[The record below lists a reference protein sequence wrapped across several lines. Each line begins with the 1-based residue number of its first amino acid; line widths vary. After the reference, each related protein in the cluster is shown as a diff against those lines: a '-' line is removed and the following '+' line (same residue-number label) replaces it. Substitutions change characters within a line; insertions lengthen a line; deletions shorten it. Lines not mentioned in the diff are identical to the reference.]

1 MTMKKTDLEKFK
13 AKQLGNRLSREQAA
27 RHGRQTASR
36 GPDGSDIRPVEGLV
50 GKLLRKAL
58 GEEDAAD

>member
-13 AKQLGNRLSREQAA
+13 AKQLVNRLSREQAA
-27 RHGRQTASR
+27 RHGRPAAARS
-36 GPDGSDIRPVEGLV
+36 GEAGGGIRPVEGLV

-58 GEEDAAD
+58 GEEAAD

>member
-1 MTMKKTDLEKFK
+1 MTMKKTDLEKLK

-27 RHGRQTASR
+27 RHGRQAAAR
-36 GPDGSDIRPVEGLV
+36 GGEGGGVRPVEGLV

-58 GEEDAAD
+58 GEETAD